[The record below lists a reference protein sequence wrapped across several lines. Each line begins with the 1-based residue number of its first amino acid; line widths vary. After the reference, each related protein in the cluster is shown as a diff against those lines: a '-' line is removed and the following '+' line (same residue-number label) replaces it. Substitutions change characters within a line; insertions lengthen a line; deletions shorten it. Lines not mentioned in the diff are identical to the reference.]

1 MKEWWLTKFKLGDL
15 VEHTTLMGKLN
26 RGTGVIID
34 IMPIEYEK
42 INTIKC
48 AWYNGDQSWVHKGQL
63 KLLARGQNGK
73 LS

>member
-63 KLLARGQNGK
+63 KLLARGQSGK
-73 LS
+73 SS